1 MTEDPETEGAIAACT
16 HDRLK
21 NTGKTVAGWT
31 VASCVG
37 CGQLLKAK
45 VL

>member
-1 MTEDPETEGAIAACT
+1 MEPQPQGAAATCPHNT
-16 HDRLK
+16 LK

-31 VASCVG
+31 VASCTA